1 MRKGAK
7 GRGHKTALHSV
18 KQPTVPLTFIIP
30 NKILRILL
38 VLLYILWPRSGH
50 KILKVYIYRTENDTC
65 VICGTI
71 KVKGGIL
78 RVYRYA
84 VVSPQVPLTFI
95 IPNKIRRILLVLL
108 DILWPLRGH
117 KILKVYI
124 YRTEMTHVS
133 FAVR

>member
-1 MRKGAK
+1 MFDKD
-7 GRGHKTALHSV
+7 TMS
-18 KQPTVPLTFIIP
+18 TVYSKVDENQLT
-30 NKILRILL
+30 
-38 VLLYILWPRSGH
+38 
-50 KILKVYIYRTENDTC
+50 
-65 VICGTI
+65 
-71 KVKGGIL
+71 
-78 RVYRYA
+78 
-84 VVSPQVPLTFI
+84 LTFI